1 MNTERTRFAAPS
13 RKQLLLLAMS
23 AGLLLSGCAVTPKPF
38 SQEEIASIN
47 HSDRIAARGNMPA
60 IESAISLEEAIARA
74 LKYNLDHR
82 IRMLEQAHANGILE
96 AGRYDMLPK
105 LMANAGYAWRDE
117 DNTRRATDSVTGLP
131 SLANP
136 YISSDRSH
144 NTADIGLTWNLLD
157 FGASYY
163 TAKQNADRLLIA
175 NERRRKAMHALIQNV
190 RTVFWRAM
198 AAEKLSEQ
206 VRVTIQQAEMAL
218 TDSRQ
223 AYSEMIKSPGESLRY
238 QRNVLENLRL
248 LENVQRELSAARIEL
263 ASLIGVDP
271 GKQIA
276 LVEPGVMQPMPL
288 NLSVQS
294 MEETALTKNADL
306 REHFYSA
313 RIAATDTRKALLKLL
328 PGLSFNYGYNYDND
342 KYLINDQWRDAGMR
356 VSFNLFNLLSG
367 PSQMKA
373 AEMNATVA
381 QARRMALQ
389 MSVLTQ
395 VHLARHQ
402 YDDALRQFQRADTIH
417 DVDTRLA
424 KLAQNQEQSQMA
436 SRLDRI
442 SSNVTSILSSVRRY
456 QAMAKV
462 HEAASRVQS
471 IMGMEPEIGSLDDT
485 DLPTL
490 QKQIDQS
497 LQRWAQIEMSIPQI
511 QPAPV
516 SVAFSAGTELVA
528 TKEIVPPANP
538 QAPAVAPAKSSVD
551 VASAASVAAA
561 LSPLG
566 ADAAPSAKTRPANAI
581 KNAAGLSSAHQKIH
595 LTQTQP
601 LKLALDIGK

>member
-1 MNTERTRFAAPS
+1 MTSAHIVSAVPF
-13 RKQLLLLAMS
+13 RKSLLLLAIGS
-23 AGLLLSGCAVTPKPF
+23 SLLISGCAVTPKPF
-38 SQEEIASIN
+38 SNEEITSIN
-47 HSDRIAARGNMPA
+47 QSDRIAARGNMPV
-60 IESAISLEEAIARA
+60 IEGAISLEEAIARA

-82 IRMLEQAHANGILE
+82 IRMLEQAQANRILE

-136 YISSDRSH
+136 FISTDRSH
-144 NTADIGLTWNLLD
+144 ITADIGLTWNLLD

-223 AYSEMIKSPGESLRY
+223 AYSEMIKSPGESLRF
-238 QRNVLENLRL
+238 QRNLLENLRL

-263 ASLIGVDP
+263 AGLIGVDP

-276 LVEPGVMQPMPL
+276 LVEPGQMKPMPL
-288 NLSVQS
+288 NLSVQN
-294 MEETALTKNADL
+294 MEETALTNNADL
-306 REHFYSA
+306 REHFYNA
-313 RIAATDTRKALLKLL
+313 RIAAAETRKALLKLL

-367 PSQMKA
+367 PSQIKA
-373 AEMNATVA
+373 AEMNETVT
-381 QARRMALQ
+381 QTRRMALQ

-402 YDDALRQFQRADTIH
+402 YDDAQRQFERADTIH

-424 KLAQNQEQSQMA
+424 KLAQSQEQSQMA

-497 LQRWAQIEMSIPQI
+497 LQRWTQLEMPVPQS
-511 QPAPV
+511 QPEPV
-516 SVAFSAGTELVA
+516 SVALIASAESVA
-528 TKEIVPPANP
+528 TKDIVSAPIPH
-538 QAPAVAPAKSSVD
+538 APAASQVE
-551 VASAASVAAA
+551 VASAAPVAAVLA
-561 LSPLG
+561 SPG
-566 ADAAPSAKTRPANAI
+566 VDAAPGAKTRPVKAS
-581 KNAAGLSSAHQKIH
+581 KKEAGLSKTRQKIH
-595 LTQTQP
+595 PTKTQP
-601 LKLALDIGK
+601 LKLALDTGK

>member
-1 MNTERTRFAAPS
+1 MITERTRFAAPF
-13 RKQLLLLAMS
+13 RKQLLLLAMGTS
-23 AGLLLSGCAVTPKPF
+23 LLLSGCAVTPKPF
-38 SQEEIASIN
+38 SKEEIASIN
-47 HSDRIAARGNMPA
+47 HSDRVAAHAGMPA
-60 IESAISLEEAIARA
+60 IESAVSLEEAIARA
-74 LKYNLDHR
+74 LKYNLEHR
-82 IRMLEQAHANGILE
+82 TRMLEQALANGILE

-117 DNTRRATDSVTGLP
+117 ENTRRATDSVTGLP

-144 NTADIGLTWNLLD
+144 TTADIGLTWNLLD

-223 AYSEMIKSPGESLRY
+223 AYSELIKSPGESLRY
-238 QRNVLENLRL
+238 QRNLLENLRL

-276 LVEPGVMQPMPL
+276 LVEPEQMKPLPL

-294 MEETALTKNADL
+294 MEEAALANNADL
-306 REHFYSA
+306 REHFYNA

-342 KYLINDQWRDAGMR
+342 KYLINEQWRDAGVR

-417 DVDTRLA
+417 DVDSRLA
-424 KLAQNQEQSQMA
+424 KLAQSQEQSQMA

-462 HEAASRVQS
+462 HEGASRVQS

-497 LQRWAQIEMSIPQI
+497 LQRWAQLEMPTAQS
-511 QPAPV
+511 QPEPA
-516 SVAFSAGTELVA
+516 SVAVIAGSEPVA
-528 TKEIVPPANP
+528 AKENMPPP
-538 QAPAVAPAKSSVD
+538 IPLAPAVSQVE
-551 VASAASVAAA
+551 VASAAPVATVLAT
-561 LSPLG
+561 PG
-566 ADAAPSAKTRPANAI
+566 ADAAASAKARPATAGKKDAAVSKTRP
-581 KNAAGLSSAHQKIH
+581 KIH

-601 LKLALDIGK
+601 LKLALDTSK

>member
-1 MNTERTRFAAPS
+1 MISTPTRFSTPL
-13 RKQLLLLAMS
+13 RKQFLLLALGGS
-23 AGLLLSGCAVTPKPF
+23 VLLSGCAVTPKPF
-38 SQEEIASIN
+38 SQEEIAQIN
-47 HSDRIAARGNMPA
+47 HSDLVAARSNMPA

-74 LKYNLDHR
+74 LKYNLEHR
-82 IRMLEQAHANGILE
+82 TRMLEQAQANGILE
-96 AGRYDMLPK
+96 AGRFDMLPK

-117 DNTRRATDSVTGLP
+117 DSTRRATDSVTGLP

-136 YISSDRSH
+136 YISSDRAH
-144 NTADIGLTWNLLD
+144 TTADIGLTWNLLD

-198 AAEKLSEQ
+198 AAEKLGEQ
-206 VRVTIQQAEMAL
+206 VRVAIQQAEMAL
-218 TDSRQ
+218 ADSRQ
-223 AYSEMIKSPGESLRY
+223 AYTEMIKSPAESLRY
-238 QRNVLENLRL
+238 QRNLLENLRL
-248 LENVQRELSAARIEL
+248 LENVQRELAAARIEL

-288 NLSVQS
+288 NLSMQS
-294 MEETALTKNADL
+294 MEEAALTNNADL

-313 RIAATDTRKALLKLL
+313 RIAATETRKALLKLL
-328 PGLSFNYGYNYDND
+328 PGLSFNYGHNYDND
-342 KYLINDQWRDAGMR
+342 KYLINDQWQDAGMR

-395 VHLARHQ
+395 AHLARHQ

-417 DVDTRLA
+417 DVDSRLA

-442 SSNVTSILSSVRRY
+442 SANVTSILSSVRRY
-456 QAMAKV
+456 QSMAKV

-490 QKQIDQS
+490 QKQINQS
-497 LQRWAQIEMSIPQI
+497 LQRWAQIEMPIQQI
-511 QPAPV
+511 QPVPV
-516 SVAFSAGTELVA
+516 SVVFSTSTEPIATNKIVPEATPLAAIAPPVETASVKPDAVVRATAGTD
-528 TKEIVPPANP
+528 TGP
-538 QAPAVAPAKSSVD
+538 
-551 VASAASVAAA
+551 
-561 LSPLG
+561 G
-566 ADAAPSAKTRPANAI
+566 AKTRFTKTSK
-581 KNAAGLSSAHQKIH
+581 KNSGRSN
-595 LTQTQP
+595 TQP
-601 LKLALDIGK
+601 LKLALDTSK